1 MKFAFADD
9 AVFLIE
15 KDELVTNREG
25 MKACECVVRIS
36 EKAAL
41 IEAKSS
47 SPSPNSEERYQAF
60 FDDIREKFITS
71 LNMFC
76 QMRKGEYGEDALNRL
91 PAGLR
96 SYPIDSENY
105 AIYLII
111 HGNEDYWMP
120 GLQITLQETLRDV
133 IDQWNISDTNV
144 KALNQEMA
152 QTLHLIV
159 DFVPL
164 NERKAIEAAS
174 PDSEERRRLA
184 RGYFE
189 R

>member
-15 KDELVTNREG
+15 KDELVTGRDG
-25 MKACECVVRIS
+25 VKACECVVRIS

-47 SPSPNSEERYQAF
+47 SPSPKSDDKYQEF
-60 FDDIREKFITS
+60 FDDIREKFISS

-76 QMRKGEYGEDALNRL
+76 QMRTGEYGENALNRL
-91 PAGLR
+91 PEGLR

-105 AIYLII
+105 AIYLIV
-111 HGNEDYWMP
+111 HGNELDWMP
-120 GLQITLQETLRDV
+120 GLQNTLQETLRDV
-133 IDQWNISDTNV
+133 IGQWNISDTNV
-144 KALNQEMA
+144 KALNHEMA

-159 DFVPL
+159 DFVPI
-164 NERKAIEAAS
+164 NERDAIEAAS
-174 PDSEERRRLA
+174 QDSEERRRLA
-184 RGYFE
+184 RKYLGM
-189 R
+189 